1 MFAFVFRRLGLVVPT
16 FLGVTLFAFVLI
28 RLIPGDPVA
37 LLAGERGLTPERH
50 AQMLAQLG
58 LDRPMV
64 EQYFSYL
71 WSLAQGDFGRS
82 LVTRSPVL
90 NDFLTLF
97 PATLELSFAA
107 MIFAV
112 AIGLPAG
119 ILAAVRRGS
128 ALDHTV
134 MAGALTG
141 YSMPIFWWG
150 LLLIMLF
157 SVTLGWTPVSGRI
170 SVMYYVEPVTG
181 FMLIDTLLSDEPE
194 AFWSALHHLVLPA
207 IVPRLFGREAH

>member
-1 MFAFVFRRLGLVVPT
+1 
-16 FLGVTLFAFVLI
+16 
-28 RLIPGDPVA
+28 VA

-141 YSMPIFWWG
+141 YSMPIFWW
-150 LLLIMLF
+150 
-157 SVTLGWTPVSGRI
+157 
-170 SVMYYVEPVTG
+170 
-181 FMLIDTLLSDEPE
+181 
-194 AFWSALHHLVLPA
+194 
-207 IVPRLFGREAH
+207 